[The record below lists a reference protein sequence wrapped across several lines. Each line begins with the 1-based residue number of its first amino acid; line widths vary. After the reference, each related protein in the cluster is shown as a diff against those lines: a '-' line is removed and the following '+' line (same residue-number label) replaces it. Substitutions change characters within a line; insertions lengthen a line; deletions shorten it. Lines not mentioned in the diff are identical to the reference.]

1 MKYSIKDYENADFY
15 YGEEDVVNYKSKVV
29 KTRKIHKCV
38 NCQNEIVQGENALRE
53 SGFMDNEPV
62 SCYTCIPCLDK
73 WLDEINGE
81 VENENGKGDKNL

>member
-15 YGEEDVVNYKSKVV
+15 YGEEDVFNYKSKVV

-38 NCQNEIVQGENALRE
+38 NCQNEVAKGENMLRE
-53 SGFMDNEPV
+53 SGFMDSKPV

-73 WLDEINGE
+73 WLDEISGE
-81 VENENGKGDKNL
+81 KEDEL